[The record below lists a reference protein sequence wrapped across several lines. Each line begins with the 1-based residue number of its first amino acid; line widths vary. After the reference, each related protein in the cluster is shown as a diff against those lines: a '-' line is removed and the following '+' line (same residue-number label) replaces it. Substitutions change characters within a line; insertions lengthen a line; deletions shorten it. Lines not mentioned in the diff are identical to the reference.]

1 MSELHVLRVF
11 TAPSGE
17 HGNPLGVFLD
27 GAEVPEDERQAF
39 ARDLGF
45 SETVFVDEMV
55 SGPPLR
61 GACIEI
67 ERAEMRIFTPEV
79 ELPFAGH
86 PTVGVAWLLREARG
100 EVAVLRPPAGDLHV
114 RYENDLTWIAAR
126 PEWSPP
132 FSYPELGSAT
142 EVDALD
148 GPLGERWVYTWA
160 WDDEEAGRVR
170 ARAFIAEAGITEDEA
185 TGSAA
190 LTLCAQLERPI
201 QVRQGEGS
209 EIFARPVND
218 GYVEVGGRVVL
229 DEVRAYPTVESR

>member
-45 SETVFVDEMV
+45 SETVFVDE
-55 SGPPLR
+55 
-61 GACIEI
+61 I

-86 PTVGVAWLLREARG
+86 PTVGVAWLLREAKG

-148 GPLGERWVYTWA
+148 DPPGEGWVYTWA

-229 DEVRAYPTVESR
+229 DEVRAYPTDESR